1 MKKEWKVI
9 FYKDDK
15 GECPVE
21 EFLNTLSEKDERKVK
36 FFVEFLEEEGINLR
50 RPQSDYL
57 RDGIH
62 ELRIKLSRGG
72 TRTLYFFCFENYIIL
87 THTFYKRTD
96 EVPVNEINRALKC
109 KQDIL
114 TRYNKDTI
122 EDLQICKN

>member
-72 TRTLYFFCFENYIIL
+72 TRHYI
-87 THTFYKRTD
+87 FS
-96 EVPVNEINRALKC
+96 VLK
-109 KQDIL
+109 I
-114 TRYNKDTI
+114 T
-122 EDLQICKN
+122 